1 MTMNIQPIVMYTT
14 RFCPYCSR
22 ARQLLAS
29 KGWDYEEIAVDFNP
43 TKRAEMME
51 KSGRR
56 TVPQIWVGNKHVG
69 GCDEL
74 LSLERTGQLDSLVT
88 GARDE

>member
-29 KGWDYEEIAVDFNP
+29 KGWDYEEIAVDFDP
-43 TKRAEMME
+43 AKRAEMME